1 MENCFE
7 KISESILEQEFSII
21 DNFLSEDLAAA
32 LLLEAQADYLAG
44 EFDKAKIGKGIEKK
58 RISEIRGDEV
68 KWLQRDAATKAQ
80 LDFWN
85 ILDGIRAHLSEF
97 FRIHLERSEHHF
109 AIYPPG
115 SFYTKHLDQF
125 QGAANRIFS
134 VILYLNPAWKKG
146 DGGELR
152 IYLPGDQHMDVE
164 PLYNRLIIFKSDSVE
179 HELLLSHSH
188 RTSLTGWIRRDKLIY

>member
-115 SFYTKHLDQF
+115 
-125 QGAANRIFS
+125 
-134 VILYLNPAWKKG
+134 
-146 DGGELR
+146 GGELR

-179 HELLLSHSH
+179 HEVLLSHSH